1 MIPNIRQMC
10 ATFPEMAL
18 SAAYRKA
25 QRLLGAWLERE
36 RTADRQVFDLR
47 AAIAAL
53 DARDRHSLSRWLA
66 WLNVAALSRGESMLG
81 RIQRLDPALGISTE
95 GALAQLPVGV
105 VGEMLRKHR
114 KSA

>member
-1 MIPNIRQMC
+1 MIPNIRPMC

-25 QRLLGAWLERE
+25 QQGLAAWLERD
-36 RTADRQVFDLR
+36 RTAARQVFDLR
-47 AAIAAL
+47 AAVAAL

-66 WLNVAALSRGESMLG
+66 WLHVAALSRGDSILG
-81 RIQRLDPALGISTE
+81 RILRLDPALGASTE
-95 GALAQLPVGV
+95 KALAGLPVEM
-105 VGEMLRKHR
+105 VGEVLRKYR